1 MNIKT
6 ITNYITGVL
15 TKYKRQRVAN
25 VVDAYAKAAEAH
37 LVRFAPLALLLY
49 RDVAQTVIDKT
60 YENPEPLLDF
70 IKAVNGLH
78 DHYGED
84 IVKTV
89 KARIEAIEGHVAN
102 EQESPEMTALFD
114 AISDMCSD
122 TNDAPAPSV
131 H

>member
-1 MNIKT
+1 MNIKA
-6 ITNYITGVL
+6 ITNYITGIL

-37 LVRFAPLALLLY
+37 IVRFAPVAISLY

-70 IKAVNGLH
+70 IRAANALH
-78 DHYGED
+78 AHYGEN

-89 KARIEAIEGHVAN
+89 KARMEAVEAAVGSN
-102 EQESPEMTALFD
+102 DFPEMTALIT
-114 AISDMCSD
+114 AVADMCTD
-122 TNDAPAPSV
+122 ANDAPATSAQ
-131 H
+131 

>member
-1 MNIKT
+1 MNVKT

-25 VVDAYAKAAEAH
+25 VVDAYAKATEAH
-37 LVRFAPLALLLY
+37 ITRFAPLVLSLY

-70 IKAVNGLH
+70 IKAANALH
-78 DHYGED
+78 DHYGKD

-89 KARIEAIEGHVAN
+89 KARIEAIEAAATS
-102 EQESPEMTALFD
+102 EELPEVTALID

>member
-6 ITNYITGVL
+6 ITNYITGIL

-25 VVDAYAKAAEAH
+25 VVDAYAKATEAH
-37 LVRFAPLALLLY
+37 ITRFAPLALSLY

-70 IKAVNGLH
+70 IKAANALH

-89 KARIEAIEGHVAN
+89 KARMEAIEATTSN
-102 EQESPEMTALFD
+102 EDFPEMTALID
-114 AISDMCSD
+114 AVADMCSD
-122 TNDAPAPSV
+122 TNDAPTPSV

>member
-1 MNIKT
+1 MRIKA

-37 LVRFAPLALLLY
+37 LVRFAPVAISLY

-70 IKAVNGLH
+70 IRAANALH

-89 KARIEAIEGHVAN
+89 KARMEAIEVAVSN
-102 EQESPEMTALFD
+102 DDSPEMTALVT
-114 AISDMCSD
+114 AITDMCTD

>member
-6 ITNYITGVL
+6 VTNYITGVL

-37 LVRFAPLALLLY
+37 IVRFAPVAISLY

-60 YENPEPLLDF
+60 YENPQPLLDF
-70 IKAVNGLH
+70 IKAANALH
-78 DHYGED
+78 AHYGDD

-89 KARIEAIEGHVAN
+89 KARMEAIEATVN
-102 EQESPEMTALFD
+102 DDSFPEMTALIT
-114 AISDMCSD
+114 AVADMCSD
-122 TNDAPAPSV
+122 TNDAAHSV

>member
-1 MNIKT
+1 MNIKA

-37 LVRFAPLALLLY
+37 LVRFAPVAISLY

-70 IKAVNGLH
+70 IKAANALH
-78 DHYGED
+78 AHYGED

-89 KARIEAIEGHVAN
+89 KARMEAIDVAVN
-102 EQESPEMTALFD
+102 DDDFPEMTALVT
-114 AISDMCSD
+114 AVTDMCSD
-122 TNDAPAPSV
+122 TNDTLAPSV

>member
-6 ITNYITGVL
+6 VTIYITGIL

-37 LVRFAPLALLLY
+37 VVRFAPLALLLY

-60 YENPEPLLDF
+60 YENPEPLLEF
-70 IKAVNGLH
+70 IKAANALN

-84 IVKTV
+84 VVKTV
-89 KARIEAIEGHVAN
+89 KARIEAIEAHVAN
-102 EQESPEMTALFD
+102 EEESTEMTALFN

-122 TNDAPAPSV
+122 TNDALTPSV

>member
-37 LVRFAPLALLLY
+37 IVRFAPVAFSLY

-60 YENPEPLLDF
+60 YENPEPLLEF
-70 IKAVNGLH
+70 IKAANALH
-78 DHYGED
+78 AHYGED
-84 IVKTV
+84 VVKTV
-89 KARIEAIEGHVAN
+89 KARMEAIDAAVN
-102 EQESPEMTALFD
+102 DDDFPEMTALIT
-114 AISDMCSD
+114 AVADMCADS
-122 TNDAPAPSV
+122 NDAPAPSV

>member
-1 MNIKT
+1 MNIKA
-6 ITNYITGVL
+6 ITNYITGAL

-37 LVRFAPLALLLY
+37 IVRFAPVAISLY

-70 IKAVNGLH
+70 IRATNALH
-78 DHYGED
+78 AHYGKD

-89 KARIEAIEGHVAN
+89 KARMEAIEATVN
-102 EQESPEMTALFD
+102 DDDFPEMTALVT
-114 AISDMCSD
+114 AVADMCAD
-122 TNDAPAPSV
+122 ANDVPAPSV

>member
-37 LVRFAPLALLLY
+37 LVRFAPVAISLY

-60 YENPEPLLDF
+60 YENPEPLLEF
-70 IKAVNGLH
+70 IRAANALH
-78 DHYGED
+78 AHYGED
-84 IVKTV
+84 VVKTV
-89 KARIEAIEGHVAN
+89 KARMEAIDVAVN
-102 EQESPEMTALFD
+102 NDDFPEMTALVTTV
-114 AISDMCSD
+114 ADMCSD
-122 TNDAPAPSV
+122 TNDALAPSV

>member
-6 ITNYITGVL
+6 VTNYITGVL

-25 VVDAYAKAAEAH
+25 VVDAYVKATEAH
-37 LVRFAPLALLLY
+37 IVRFAPLGLLLY

-60 YENPEPLLDF
+60 YKNPEPLLDF
-70 IKAVNGLH
+70 IRAANALH

-89 KARIEAIEGHVAN
+89 KARIEAIEAAAAS
-102 EQESPEMTALFD
+102 EELPEVTALVD
-114 AISDMCSD
+114 ALSDMCSD

>member
-25 VVDAYAKAAEAH
+25 VVDAYAKATEAH
-37 LVRFAPLALLLY
+37 ITRFAPLALSLY

-60 YENPEPLLDF
+60 YENPEPLLEF
-70 IKAVNGLH
+70 IKAVNALH

-89 KARIEAIEGHVAN
+89 KARMEAIEANAAN
-102 EQESPEMTALFD
+102 EESPEMTALFD

-122 TNDAPAPSV
+122 TNDAPTPSA

>member
-37 LVRFAPLALLLY
+37 IVRFAPLGLLLY

-60 YENPEPLLDF
+60 YENPEPLLEF
-70 IKAVNGLH
+70 IRAANALH
-78 DHYGED
+78 AHYGED

-89 KARIEAIEGHVAN
+89 KARVEAIEAEMAN
-102 EQESPEMTALFD
+102 EQESPETAALFA
-114 AISDMCSD
+114 AIADMCAD
-122 TNDAPAPSV
+122 TNDAAHSV